1 MLDLIIRNGQIID
14 GTGSPGFMGDVGIRD
29 GRIVAIGQVDEP
41 AAASIDASGR
51 IVCPG
56 FVDVHTHYDA
66 QVFWDGTLSPSC
78 YHGVTTVFGGHC
90 GFSIAPLSKAAAP
103 YLLNMLA
110 RVEGMPVNS
119 LTEGVPWD
127 WSSFGEYLGK
137 LDGKLGVNAGFMAGH
152 CAIRRVV
159 MGERAVG
166 QQASADELASMKALL
181 AQSLAQGAMGFSST
195 ISQTHNDADGNPV
208 PSRHAS
214 REELVEL
221 ARVCRDYEGT
231 SLEFL
236 PAVGRFSDDIKQL
249 MSDLST
255 AAARTLNWNALNAGD
270 ADTMANQ
277 LSASDLARRNGGDV
291 RALTVPQPITLRIN
305 LFAGF
310 VFDAMHGWDD
320 LFRMSVPDRIEAL
333 KDPVRRRALDV
344 SARERGPLRGL
355 ADWAA
360 LTVHTVALPEHQH
373 LQGRRVGDIA
383 AERGVAP
390 IDAMLDLAIAEGL
403 RTSFMPPAVGG
414 DLALWQVRGKLWLD
428 DRTVIGASDAGAHLD
443 MIDTFAFSTQVLGN
457 GVREH
462 QVISWPQAVHQLT
475 QVPAELF
482 GLRERGVLKTGW
494 HADVVVFDPSTV
506 GSGPVYMRADLPCNE
521 PRIYADALGVEHVF
535 VNGVQIVRNGEHTG
549 ALPGLALRSGRDTYT
564 PAMLRSGHLSESAN
578 ERTA

>member
-14 GTGSPGFMGDVGIRD
+14 GTGAPSRQGDIGVKD
-29 GRIVAIGQVDEP
+29 GRIVAIGAVTES
-41 AAASIDASGR
+41 ATHELDASGR
-51 IVCPG
+51 IVSPG

-90 GFSIAPLSKAAAP
+90 GFSIAPLSPEAAP

-119 LTEGVPWD
+119 LEAGVPWD
-127 WSSFGEYLGK
+127 WRSFGEYLGK

-152 CAIRRVV
+152 SAIRRVV

-166 QQASADELASMKALL
+166 HEATPDELAQMKALL
-181 AQSLAQGAMGFSST
+181 ADSIAQGAMGFSST
-195 ISQTHNDADGNPV
+195 ISPTHNDADGNPV

-214 REELVEL
+214 RQELVEL
-221 ARVCRDYEGT
+221 AGVVRNFEGT
-231 SLEFL
+231 SIEFL
-236 PAVGRFSDDIKQL
+236 PAVGRFSDHIKQL

-255 AAARTLNWNALNAGD
+255 SAQRPVNWNALNAGD
-270 ADTMANQ
+270 PETMANQ
-277 LSASDLARRNGGDV
+277 LSASDFARANGGDV
-291 RALTVPQPITLRIN
+291 RALTIPQPITIRIN
-305 LFAGF
+305 LFSGF
-310 VFDAMHGWDD
+310 VFDAFAGWDS
-320 LFRMSVPDRIEAL
+320 LFRLPVPERIEAL
-333 KDPVRRRALDV
+333 KDPARRRALDE
-344 SARERGPLRGL
+344 SARSSGPFRGF

-360 LTVHTVALPEHQH
+360 MRVHATFKPANKQLE
-373 LQGRRVGDIA
+373 GRTIGEIA
-383 AERGVAP
+383 AETNKPPLDV
-390 IDAMLDLAIAEGL
+390 MLDLAIDEGL

-414 DLALWQVRGKLWLD
+414 DAALWEVRAKLWRD

-457 GVREH
+457 GVRQHGVVGWEEA
-462 QVISWPQAVHQLT
+462 IHQLT

-482 GLRERGVLKTGW
+482 GLRERGVLREGW
-494 HADVVVFDPSTV
+494 FADIVVFDPATV
-506 GSGPVYMRADLPCNE
+506 GSGPVHMRPDLPCDE
-521 PRIYADALGVEHVF
+521 PRIYADAYGVEHVF

-564 PAMLRSGHLSESAN
+564 PKMIGVRAA
-578 ERTA
+578 

>member
-14 GTGSPGFMGDVGIRD
+14 GTGAPARQGDIGVKD
-29 GRIVAIGQVDEP
+29 GRIVAIGTITDS
-41 AAASIDASGR
+41 AAQELDATGR
-51 IVCPG
+51 IVSPG

-90 GFSIAPLSKAAAP
+90 GFSIAPLSPEAAP

-119 LTEGVPWD
+119 LEAGVPWD
-127 WSSFGEYLGK
+127 WRSFGEYLGK

-152 CAIRRVV
+152 SAIRRVV

-166 QQASADELASMKALL
+166 HEATPEELAQMKALL
-181 AQSLAQGAMGFSST
+181 ADSIAQGAMGFSST
-195 ISQTHNDADGNPV
+195 ISPTHNDANGDPV

-214 REELVEL
+214 RQELVEL
-221 ARVCRDYEGT
+221 AGVVRDFEGT
-231 SLEFL
+231 SIEFL
-236 PAVGRFSDDIKQL
+236 PAVGRFNDHIKQL

-255 AAARTLNWNALNAGD
+255 SAQRPVNWNALNAGD
-270 ADTMANQ
+270 PDTMANQ
-277 LSASDLARRNGGDV
+277 LSASDFARANGGDV

-305 LFAGF
+305 LFSGF
-310 VFDAMHGWDD
+310 VFDAFAGWDG
-320 LFRMSVPDRIEAL
+320 LFRLPVPERIEAL
-333 KDPVRRRALDV
+333 KDPARRRALDE
-344 SARERGPLRGL
+344 SARSSGPFRGF
-355 ADWAA
+355 ADWA
-360 LTVHTVALPEHQH
+360 TMRVHATFKPANKH
-373 LQGRRVGDIA
+373 LEGRTIGEIA
-383 AERGVAP
+383 AETNKPAFDV
-390 IDAMLDLAIAEGL
+390 MLDLAIDEGL

-414 DLALWQVRGKLWLD
+414 DAALWEVRARLWRD

-457 GVREH
+457 GVRQHGVVGWEEA
-462 QVISWPQAVHQLT
+462 IHQLT

-482 GLRERGVLKTGW
+482 GLRERGVLREGW
-494 HADVVVFDPSTV
+494 FADIVVFDPTTV
-506 GSGPVYMRADLPCNE
+506 GSGPVHMRPDLPCDE
-521 PRIYADALGVEHVF
+521 PRIYADAYGVEHVF

-564 PAMLRSGHLSESAN
+564 PKMIGVRAA
-578 ERTA
+578 